1 MTAAKKCLRAVA
13 IIIAIL
19 GVIWLVENW
28 SVLPGLLDLGFTIP
42 VKEFVI
48 FGLGFITCHVI
59 GKLNSES
66 KAVQVAKAE
75 GSAQIEA
82 AKAEMVEKKKRSTP
96 VDKARAR
103 SRAKIAD
110 ERAKEKAK
118 AIAEV

>member
-1 MTAAKKCLRAVA
+1 MTFKKSLRAVA

-82 AKAEMVEKKKRSTP
+82 AKADMIEQRKKATP
-96 VDKARAR
+96 VAKARAR
-103 SRAKIAD
+103 RRAKIAD
-110 ERAKEKAK
+110 ALFLL
-118 AIAEV
+118 IILFI

>member
-82 AKAEMVEKKKRSTP
+82 AKADMIEQRKKATP
-96 VDKARAR
+96 VAKARAR
-103 SRAKIAD
+103 RRAKIAD

-118 AIAEV
+118 AIAEA

>member
-1 MTAAKKCLRAVA
+1 MELKKVLRTAGIIVA
-13 IIIAIL
+13 ILSI
-19 GVIWLVENW
+19 IWLVENW

-82 AKAEMVEKKKRSTP
+82 AKADMIEQKKKATP
-96 VDKARAR
+96 VAKARAR
-103 SRAKIAD
+103 RKADIASARAEAL
-110 ERAKEKAK
+110 EG
-118 AIAEV
+118 

>member
-1 MTAAKKCLRAVA
+1 MTAKKCLRAVA
-13 IIIAIL
+13 IIIGLL

-66 KAVQVAKAE
+66 KAVQVARAE

-82 AKAEMVEKKKRSTP
+82 AKAEMVEKKKKATP
-96 VDKARAR
+96 VAKARAR
-103 SRAKIAD
+103 RKADIASARAEAL
-110 ERAKEKAK
+110 EG
-118 AIAEV
+118 